1 MESRVVLN
9 IESTFVVSKRIGV
22 FMYAFAISMAF
33 GDLVMLVALRNRD
46 AVWVYDVSMRR
57 IQSMLMVE
65 TGSALFDCCSA
76 F

>member
-9 IESTFVVSKRIGV
+9 IESIFVVSKRIGV

-46 AVWVYDVSMRR
+46 AV
-57 IQSMLMVE
+57 
-65 TGSALFDCCSA
+65 
-76 F
+76 